1 MLCSGHILDLSLKTA
16 AACRPG
22 TVVAPRHYCPAST
35 RPAAMATR
43 WTPGCSASRPASLA
57 FPCIALFVE
66 CNLFSDHAR
75 TSTTTARQR
84 HRARPAGRLRD
95 RQVDRW
101 PSVQQQGHARSKQ
114 CNLPCN
120 KPGLDW
126 TTNKQTQAC
135 SAAGQS
141 TSEQP
146 PPVRKARAETTGRH
160 IASASGRPQ
169 VLVPIHPQ
177 IHSPWLSALCCALC
191 QGRAH
196 HHGVRTISVKKQ
208 SNHRDSPPKMHSRC
222 IPVQSKHGPDL
233 SSSG

>member
-1 MLCSGHILDLSLKTA
+1 
-16 AACRPG
+16 
-22 TVVAPRHYCPAST
+22 
-35 RPAAMATR
+35 MATR

-66 CNLFSDHAR
+66 CNLFADHAR

-126 TTNKQTQAC
+126 TTNRQTQAC

-141 TSEQP
+141 TSSHH
-146 PPVRKARAETTGRH
+146 PPVRPGQRRQGGTSHRRRGVRRSWYPSIHRSTLPGSLPCAVPCARA
-160 IASASGRPQ
+160 
-169 VLVPIHPQ
+169 
-177 IHSPWLSALCCALC
+177 ALIIMVF
-191 QGRAH
+191 G
-196 HHGVRTISVKKQ
+196 
-208 SNHRDSPPKMHSRC
+208 
-222 IPVQSKHGPDL
+222 
-233 SSSG
+233 